1 MPRVQAGQTLQFRV
15 LGPLQ
20 ALENGRELRLGGERQ
35 RALLALLV
43 LQANELVPSD
53 RLIEALFGFDASES
67 AANALQVAVSRL
79 RRLVGADVIV
89 TRPRG
94 YLLKTEPGQLDLAEF
109 ERLLD
114 EGRRSLEADDPTAAL
129 AAFRQALGLWRGP
142 ALADLVQVDAV
153 QPEIRRLGELRLTAV
168 IARIDTE
175 LALGRGAELVAELQ
189 TLAAENPLRER
200 LRWQLMLAL
209 YRSDR
214 QADALAFYRDTRQLL
229 SDELGLEP
237 SRDLQELERSILQ
250 QDPAL
255 DAASPGELS
264 GEEPVLVCPFK
275 GLAPFLAADADFFFG
290 REALVSDL
298 VSRLAS
304 SAFVGV
310 VGASGCGKSSLVQAG
325 LLPALAAG
333 ALPGSER
340 WRTVV
345 IRPGGHPL
353 AELPTDGGGERLLIA
368 IDQFE
373 EVFIA
378 CEDEGER
385 RAFLER
391 LCEHAHAPDRRTQV
405 VVTLRVDFYGACAAY
420 PTFASLLSARHL
432 LVGAMSRRELTR
444 AIEGPANRA
453 GLEVEP
459 ELVDVLV
466 GDVAGE
472 PGALPLLSASL
483 LELWRLRDGR
493 KLRLST
499 YRETGGVRGAVAR
512 LAEAGY
518 AQLNEQEQR
527 AARRIL
533 LRLAAGNEAVIA
545 RRRVPL
551 DELDLDQDDCAA
563 RAVSVLTDARLLTA
577 SEGTLEV
584 SHEALL
590 AEWPRLRNWLNEDR
604 EGRQLHAH
612 LAASA
617 REWAARDRDPAEL
630 YRGARLAAALDWT
643 ASHETELNQLEQEFL
658 GASRVEH
665 ERELAGRR
673 RQVRRLR
680 GLLVGGALLLVL
692 AVIAGA
698 IALVSR
704 SNAQQ
709 TATTAVA
716 QRLGAQALLANDVGL
731 SFLLAEQGVKLDRSP
746 TTLGNLEAALMRSPA
761 AIRDVHPLPGA
772 VNGPLATSLDGR
784 YLLVNGIE
792 GTAIVDR
799 ASLRTVRVLHNLDF
813 AYFTADGRLL
823 VYLPTGIGVADPAGG
838 PVRILYRTPKD
849 SQHSRA
855 MSPDLRFVSW
865 STMRHGRTILS
876 EVSLH
881 PAQKLLHRSLL
892 GPGSPVDWIDSQE
905 GRLLVFRGTNPSN
918 GRPAKVEVWTL
929 DPWRRETVVT
939 SPVGLAGV
947 AWNIDRQRRRLVLGR
962 PDGSVTVT
970 DLRTGRTRTMN
981 GRHGGQALD
990 VGFSPNGRTI
1000 VSTGDDAQV
1009 LVWDAA
1015 TGQLQERL
1023 AGQVGRVFGPAF
1035 SPDSRTVYTADGNGA
1050 LIAWDLSGLDRLGR
1064 PFRAG
1069 SANGGFNF
1077 TMERFA
1083 FNSDG
1088 TKIATAEADGR
1099 AAIVEPATGRASLQ
1113 TSSTPGGMTDV
1124 AWSPNGRL
1132 LATGTDQGYVQTWN
1146 PATGKL
1152 IRTYAHL
1159 HALGAGGGNI
1169 YSVAFSPDGSLL
1181 AAGDG
1186 NSNVRL
1192 WQVDSGRLLRTL
1204 TAKRPNYLVYHIAF
1218 SPKGDKLAAAFYG
1231 QPGVGGTFVWQIPDG
1246 KPLYPAGSLEGHD
1259 GFADAFSPD
1268 GKLLATGGVDG
1279 TVNFWNART
1288 GAPAGRSLP
1297 GNPGWVR
1304 SLQFN
1309 PTGRLLLAAGQDGL
1323 VRLFDVAARAPYGAP
1338 LPGYTG
1344 NDSEAFFS
1352 PDGSHV
1358 VTVYGDGRAISW
1370 DIRPS
1375 SWEQKACAV
1384 AGRNLTQE
1392 EWTRYLGGRSYTR
1405 TCPQFPAGN

>member
-1 MPRVQAGQTLQFRV
+1 MSRDRAGQALQFRV
-15 LGPLQ
+15 LGSVQ
-20 ALENGRELRLGGERQ
+20 AVEGDREIRLGGEQQ

-43 LQANELVPSD
+43 LQANELVSSD
-53 RLIEALFGFDASES
+53 RLIEALFGIDASDS

-79 RRLVGADVIV
+79 RRSLGADVIA
-89 TRPRG
+89 TRPHG
-94 YLLKTEPGQLDLAEF
+94 YVLKAEPGQVDLADF
-109 ERLLD
+109 EWLLD
-114 EGRRSLEADDPTAAL
+114 EGRRSLETGDPTAAL
-129 AAFRQALGLWRGP
+129 AAFREALGLWRGP
-142 ALADLVQVDAV
+142 PLADLSHVAAV
-153 QPEIRRLGELRLTAV
+153 QLEIRRLAELRLTAV
-168 IARIDTE
+168 IERIDAE
-175 LALGRGAELVAELQ
+175 LALGRGAELVPELEALVAEQ
-189 TLAAENPLRER
+189 PLRER
-200 LRWQLMLAL
+200 LSGQLMLAL
-209 YRSDR
+209 YRSGR
-214 QADALAFYRDTRQLL
+214 QADALALYRETRRLL
-229 SDELGLEP
+229 RDELGLEP
-237 SRDLQELERSILQ
+237 SRNLQDLERSILQ
-250 QDPAL
+250 QDTAL
-255 DAASPGELS
+255 DVARPGEPTQES
-264 GEEPVLVCPFK
+264 PIVVCPFK
-275 GLAPFLAADADFFFG
+275 GLAPFLVADADYFFG
-290 REALVSDL
+290 REALVTDL

-304 SAFVGV
+304 STFVGV
-310 VGASGCGKSSLVQAG
+310 VGASGSGKSSLVQAG

-333 ALPGSER
+333 ALPGSGD

-345 IRPGGHPL
+345 IRPGARPL
-353 AELPTDGGGERLLIA
+353 AELPADDGDNRLVLV

-373 EVFIA
+373 ELFTA
-378 CEDEGER
+378 CDDEAER
-385 RAFLER
+385 TAFLER
-391 LCEHAHAPDRRTQV
+391 LCALARAPGGRRLV
-405 VVTLRVDFYGACAAY
+405 VIALRVDFYGACAAY
-420 PTFASLLSARHL
+420 PTFASLLSSRHI
-432 LVGAMSRRELTR
+432 LVGPMSRHELTQV
-444 AIEGPANRA
+444 IEGPADRA
-453 GLEVEP
+453 GLYAER

-472 PGALPLLSASL
+472 PGALPLLSTSL

-493 KLRLST
+493 RLRLST
-499 YRETGGVRGAVAR
+499 YREAGGVHGAVAR
-512 LAEAGY
+512 LAESAY
-518 AQLNEQEQR
+518 AQLDEDEQSV
-527 AARRIL
+527 ARRIL
-533 LRLAAGNEAVIA
+533 LRLATSDEAVIA
-545 RRRVPL
+545 RRRVPF
-551 DELDLDQDDCAA
+551 DELDLDRDAAAA
-563 RAVSVLTDARLLTA
+563 RVVSVLTDARLLTP

-590 AEWPRLRNWLNEDR
+590 TEWPRLRDWLSEDR

-617 REWAARDRDPAEL
+617 REWAARERDPAEL

-643 ASHETELNQLEQEFL
+643 ASHEPDLNRLEREFL
-658 GASRVEH
+658 GASRAEH

-680 GLLVGGALLLVL
+680 GLLVGAALLLVL

-704 SNAQQ
+704 SNAQR

-731 SFLLAEQGVKLDRSP
+731 AFLLAEQGVKLDRSP
-746 TTLGNLEAALMRSPA
+746 TTLGNLEAALVRSPA

-772 VNGPLATSLDGR
+772 VNGRVATSLDGR
-784 YLLVNGIE
+784 YLVVNGIE

-876 EVSLH
+876 AVSLY

-892 GPGSPVDWIDSQE
+892 SPGSPVDWIDSQE

-939 SPVGLAGV
+939 SPVGLAGI
-947 AWNIDRQRRRLVLGR
+947 AWNIDRQRRQLVLGR

-990 VGFSPNGRTI
+990 VGFSPDGRTI

-1023 AGQVGRVFGPAF
+1023 AGQVGRVFGSAF
-1035 SPDSRTVYTADGNGA
+1035 SPDSRTVYTADGRGA

-1077 TMERFA
+1077 TMDRFA
-1083 FNSDG
+1083 FNPDG

-1099 AAIVEPATGRASLQ
+1099 AAIVEPATGRASPQ

-1159 HALGAGGGNI
+1159 HAPGAGGGNI

-1181 AAGDG
+1181 AVGDG

-1192 WQVDSGRLLRTL
+1192 WKVDSGRFLRTL
-1204 TAKRPNYLVYHIAF
+1204 TAKSPNYSVYHIAF
-1218 SPKGDKLAAAFYG
+1218 SPKGDKLAAAFFS

-1288 GAPAGRSLP
+1288 GAPAGRSLS

-1304 SLQFN
+1304 SLQFS
-1309 PTGRLLLAAGQDGL
+1309 PTGQLLLAAGQDGL
-1323 VRLFDVAARAPYGAP
+1323 ARLFDVAARTSYGAP

-1358 VTVYGDGRAISW
+1358 VTVYGDGRAINW

-1384 AGRNLTQE
+1384 AGRNLTRA
-1392 EWTRYLGGRSYTR
+1392 EWTHYLGGRSYTR